1 MKTRN
6 EFAFEF
12 QKRLVP
18 MVAEEVITSDA
29 ANMLTG
35 MVSDLLADYALAVAD
50 QLVEKYLAWE
60 QMNDGKD
67 ESLYSLGLRKAV
79 DILIEI
85 DPTMGNKELVDGYL
99 KELEDE
105 KE

>member
-12 QKRLVP
+12 QKQLMP
-18 MVAEEVITSDA
+18 MVAEEVLTEQA
-29 ANMLTG
+29 ATMLAG

-60 QMNDGKD
+60 EMSTEKD
-67 ESLYSLGLRKAV
+67 ETLYSLGLRKAV

-85 DPTMGNKELVDGYL
+85 DPTMGNKELVDQYL
-99 KELEDE
+99 KELEE
-105 KE
+105 EGK

>member
-12 QKRLVP
+12 QKKLMP
-18 MVAEEVITSDA
+18 MVVEEVLTEQA
-29 ANMLTG
+29 ATMLAG

-60 QMNDGKD
+60 EMSNDKD
-67 ESLYSLGLRKAV
+67 ETLYSLGLRKAV

-85 DPTMGNKELVDGYL
+85 DPTMGNKELVDQYL
-99 KELEDE
+99 KELEQEE
-105 KE
+105 K

>member
-12 QKRLVP
+12 QKQLMP
-18 MVAEEVITSDA
+18 MVAEEVLTEQA
-29 ANMLTG
+29 VTMLAG

-60 QMNDGKD
+60 EINSGKD

-85 DPTMGNKELVDGYL
+85 DPTAGSKEAAEKYL
-99 KELEDE
+99 KELEE
-105 KE
+105 EGK